1 MRGPLAIPKRCKN
14 PPLCRVGRI
23 FRYRTRAATGR
34 NNYARYATLFGNTG
48 AVRKDLR
55 LQLVCRVNCLS

>member
-23 FRYRTRAATGR
+23 PRYRTRAATGR
-34 NNYARYATLFGNTG
+34 NNYARYGDAL
-48 AVRKDLR
+48 RKYR
-55 LQLVCRVNCLS
+55 RRPEGFTIAISLSS